1 MKKSI
6 YIFLLTI
13 FLYSCKSLQK
23 PAIVTSKQVAQ
34 KTGSY
39 TFTEKT
45 GLEKPAKPTK
55 KELKAIEKAKHEG
68 AVKALKDRIGSLK
81 FNLTNRNWDDITN
94 SSHFTRLGDAISDGK
109 RILEQMQE
117 TLEAL
122 QELDPDNR

>member
-1 MKKSI
+1 M
-6 YIFLLTI
+6 T
-13 FLYSCKSLQK
+13 
-23 PAIVTSKQVAQ
+23 
-34 KTGSY
+34 
-39 TFTEKT
+39 
-45 GLEKPAKPTK
+45 
-55 KELKAIEKAKHEG
+55 AIEKAKHEG
-68 AVKALKDRIGSLK
+68 AVKALKDRIGSLR